1 MSRFKNNAT
10 DALFEH
16 MMTLETIDDCYAFF
30 EDIATIQE
38 LKEFSLRFNIA
49 KMLHE
54 GRTYQAIEQ
63 ETGASATTIS
73 RVSKC
78 LHYGAGGYDKVFN
91 RK

>member
-1 MSRFKNNAT
+1 MSRFKNDAT
-10 DALFEH
+10 DALFKH
-16 MMTLETIDDCYAFF
+16 MMTLETMDDYYAFF
-30 EDIATIQE
+30 EDLATIQE

>member
-1 MSRFKNNAT
+1 MSRFKNEAT
-10 DALFEH
+10 DALFTH
-16 MMTLETIDDCYAFF
+16 MMTLETIDDYYAFF

-91 RK
+91 QK